1 MSNQEFVWWLGGV
14 MAATPV
20 DATVNARAEAL
31 EIVRTQLVKQ
41 LVQDKQLVPQALS
54 YPPGVRSGNP
64 TNLDDLNRMSGTTR
78 EQGIR

>member
-31 EIVRTQLVKQ
+31 EIVRGQLIEQ
-41 LVQDKQLVPQALS
+41 LRQNDAKVNQHPSMV
-54 YPPGVRSGNP
+54 YPPGTRAIDD
-64 TNLDDLNRMSGTTR
+64 NLTRNIQHTTAA
-78 EQGIR
+78 QGIR